1 MEEKKERILI
11 DILPPACGFGSCGCF
26 YTEGVGEYFCCCN
39 GEKEPITEEI
49 CNNCP
54 YDNSIPL
61 QDAIKR
67 MANVIR
73 KKLFNNEGPTQ
84 KIKEEGLEQEYN
96 RYVDV
101 MCECIAEAALNALLE
116 GKK

>member
-1 MEEKKERILI
+1 MAEKDEKIEISKYDLSKKEWNGDIPI
-11 DILPPACGFGSCGCF
+11 DIHKV
-26 YTEGVGEYFCCCN
+26 YTRQE
-39 GEKEPITEEI
+39 
-49 CNNCP
+49 
-54 YDNSIPL
+54 
-61 QDAIKR
+61 AIER

-73 KKLFNNEGPTQ
+73 KKLFKNEGPTQ

-116 GKK
+116 AQNER